1 MLIVFSGL
9 PGSGKSTLA
18 RLLAA
23 RLDAVWLRI
32 DSIEQG
38 IRESVLQPASVE
50 DAGYR
55 AAYGVAADNL
65 RLGRSVVADSVNPIA
80 ITRDAW
86 HGVAAEAGVP
96 CRDVE
101 VVCSDQAAHRA
112 RVEGRAA
119 GVPGLRL
126 PTWADVQAR
135 DYEPWP
141 LAERRGSER
150 IVVDTAE
157 GTPGQAVERLLAAL
171 GR

>member
-23 RLDAVWLRI
+23 RLGAVWLRI
-32 DSIEQG
+32 DSLEQG

-55 AAYGVAADNL
+55 AAYAVAEDNL
-65 RLGRSVVADSVNPIA
+65 RLGLTVVADSVNPIA
-80 ITRDAW
+80 LTRAAW
-86 HGVAAEAGVP
+86 RDVARRAGVP

-101 VVCSDQAAHRA
+101 VVCADPAVHRA

-119 GVPGLRL
+119 EVPGLRL
-126 PTWADVQAR
+126 PTWAEVQAR
-135 DYEPWP
+135 DYEPWT
-141 LAERRGSER
+141 SER
-150 IVVDTAE
+150 LVVDTAQGSAE
-157 GTPGQAVERLLAAL
+157 AALERLLAL
-171 GR
+171 LRS